1 MKNDNIE
8 KLRKKVDTV
17 DGKVVYLLAERFKI
31 TKEILSLKK
40 KNGLGVKD
48 QDREDAILKTVGK
61 LAKKL
66 IIDPSVVINIF
77 RSILK
82 ESKK

>member
-1 MKNDNIE
+1 MDKIK

-17 DGKVVYLLAERFKI
+17 DGKLVYLLAERFKI
-31 TKEILSLKK
+31 TKEIMLLKK
-40 KNGLGVKD
+40 KNGISVKD
-48 QDREDAILKTVGK
+48 KTREDYIFKEATN

-66 IIDPSVVINIF
+66 KIDMGFIADIF
-77 RSILK
+77 KKILK